1 MRTEKGVAVASVLAL
16 LCLLAGTS
24 AFANGQQE
32 AASSGPTVKIGN
44 LTSVTGAFAFFG
56 GTMKRGIEDAA
67 AEINAAGGVLGA
79 RLQVVTVDDGS
90 DKVQGT
96 EVVKKLAS
104 AKDIMVIGNM
114 SSLVLIATAPL
125 YEEYRVPV
133 VSLGSATQWTSTPYK
148 GEFNKYTFRM
158 STVAEQVL
166 PTMFEKLQAKL
177 KFKSIAII
185 FDAKNDFCVG
195 AKNFCV
201 DAMGKMGIPIT
212 DIESAMTN
220 DTDFKAQITKMM
232 PGKPDVVFADFTIN
246 ERALFA
252 RQARDLG
259 WNVQLIAPNMI
270 DPQEFTL
277 SNGAVEGM
285 IGLGN
290 WDPTEDRPLTKAYT
304 AAFQA
309 KHNGEDPNQYDALG
323 RDFVYVVAD
332 ALKRA
337 GTTTDREAFRNAL
350 GQTKN
355 FEGVCGFYTW
365 NDKGDNVTPL
375 AHFVTLDKQGRIV
388 GWK

>member
-1 MRTEKGVAVASVLAL
+1 
-16 LCLLAGTS
+16 
-24 AFANGQQE
+24 
-32 AASSGPTVKIGN
+32 
-44 LTSVTGAFAFFG
+44 
-56 GTMKRGIEDAA
+56 
-67 AEINAAGGVLGA
+67 
-79 RLQVVTVDDGS
+79 
-90 DKVQGT
+90 
-96 EVVKKLAS
+96 
-104 AKDIMVIGNM
+104 
-114 SSLVLIATAPL
+114 
-125 YEEYRVPV
+125 
-133 VSLGSATQWTSTPYK
+133 
-148 GEFNKYTFRM
+148 M

-166 PTMFEKLQAKL
+166 PTMFDKLQAKL
-177 KFKSIAII
+177 NFHSIAII
-185 FDAKNDFCVG
+185 FDAKNDFCVS

-201 DAMGKMGIPIT
+201 DAMKRKGVKVT

-232 PGKPDVVFADFTIN
+232 PDKPDVVFADFTIN

-277 SNGAVEGM
+277 SGGAVEGM

-290 WDPTEDRPLTKAYT
+290 WDPTEDRPLTKAYVT
-304 AAFQA
+304 DFRN

-323 RDFVYVVAD
+323 RDFVYIIAD

-337 GTTTDREAFRNAL
+337 GTTTDREAFRRAL

-365 NDKGDNVTPL
+365 NDKGDNATPL
-375 AHFVTLDKQGRIV
+375 VHFVTLDKQGRIV